1 MSWLTPLTG
10 LLVAA
15 FAVPPLLL
23 LYFLKL
29 RRVHRDIPSTMLWT
43 RSVEDIRANAPFQRI
58 RYSLLLLLQL
68 IILLLLVLAL
78 AQPQLEGSGSASGRT
93 VIAIDHSASMNA
105 TDSPDGRSRLEQAKE
120 AAIDRVESLHGGGI
134 FSGGSEEIMVV
145 SFSDSAEVIA
155 PFTDS
160 RQQAISAIEGIR
172 PTDTTTSIGKA
183 IDLARVFTTST
194 DPESLGS
201 SGSLEDP
208 ATLELFS
215 DGRISDLGEIALRNG
230 EIVRYTVLGSA
241 TASNV
246 GITQI
251 AAERPWNRPTM
262 MQVFVVI
269 DNHGTEPVE
278 LDVELRVD
286 GSARAVTPRP
296 ITIPARSEGS
306 VDGVV
311 LPGREQVAFV
321 PFEQPRG
328 ARIEVRLL
336 YEDQLTADNQARLV
350 VPPPRALNIALV
362 GNDPFVIQSLL
373 EGMPLESLDVLD
385 PAAYE
390 SLIDSDSTPWDVVVF
405 DGWTPDVLPRAQSL
419 VLGSL
424 AGIDELSEFDAA
436 ERVFIRSSEDE
447 HPIFR
452 FVDLDDLFIWKMSKV
467 VVAGD
472 VDVLAESLEGPV
484 IALVER
490 PGTQILWIAFKI
502 LDSTWWH
509 QRSFANFIPNAIEF
523 LASSGG
529 SLVQKALVPGDV
541 ISMALPVGSRAVR
554 VLLPDGSVE
563 DGFLGTDGRFSWGPV
578 LQSGL
583 YEVSWLG
590 PDDEER
596 SSTEVA
602 VNLLDAREGRI
613 DAVEDLKLSVERIS
627 GTRRA
632 KSAWV
637 SIWPWLLV
645 AGLVIL
651 VLEWYVYHRRAV

>member
-43 RSVEDIRANAPFQRI
+43 RSVEDVRANAPFQRI

-68 IILLLLVLAL
+68 IILLLLVVAL

-105 TDSPDGRSRLEQAKE
+105 TDSPDGRSRLERAKE
-120 AAIDRVESLHGGGI
+120 AAIDRVESLHGGGL

-145 SFSDSAEVIA
+145 SFSDGAEVIA

-160 RQQAISAIEGIR
+160 RQQVISAIRGIG
-172 PTDTTTSIGKA
+172 PTDTTTSIGKT

-201 SGSLEDP
+201 SGSLQDP

-215 DGRISDLGEIALRNG
+215 DGRISDLDEIALRNG
-230 EIVRYTVLGSA
+230 ELVRYTVVGSSD
-241 TASNV
+241 ASNV

-296 ITIPARSEGS
+296 ITIPPRQEGS
-306 VDGVV
+306 VNGVV
-311 LPGREQVAFV
+311 VPGREQVAFV

-328 ARIEVRLL
+328 AEIEVRLL
-336 YEDQLTADNQARLV
+336 HEDELVADNRARLV
-350 VPPPRALNIALV
+350 APPPRALNLALV
-362 GNDPFVIQSLL
+362 GDDPFVIQSLL

-385 PAAYE
+385 PSAYE
-390 SLIDSDSTPWDVVVF
+390 SLSESDSLPWDVVVF
-405 DGWTPDVLPRAQSL
+405 DGWTPEVFPRGQFL
-419 VLGSL
+419 VLGSV
-424 AGIDELSEFDAA
+424 AGIDELSQFDST

-452 FVDLDDLFIWKMSKV
+452 FVNLDDLFIWKMPKV

-472 VDVLAESLEGPV
+472 VDVLAESMEGPV
-484 IALVER
+484 IGLVER
-490 PGTQILWIAFKI
+490 PGTQILWIAFNV

-523 LASSGG
+523 LAASGG
-529 SLVQKALVPGDV
+529 SLVQKALIPGEV
-541 ISMALPVGSRAVR
+541 ISMALPAGSRSVQ
-554 VLLPDGSVE
+554 VTLPDDSVE
-563 DGFLGTDGRFSWGPV
+563 EGFLGTDGRFSWGPV
-578 LQSGL
+578 LLSGM

-590 PDDEER
+590 PDEDER
-596 SSTEVA
+596 TSAAVA

-613 DAVEDLKLSVERIS
+613 DAVEELELSVDRIS

-632 KSAWV
+632 KSALV

-645 AGLVIL
+645 AGLLML
-651 VLEWYVYHRRAV
+651 VLEWYVYHRRAI